1 MHKPFMGVNTPEDDG
16 PIFVQ
21 TMNAGSEGKLVSGLG
36 NSDMQNFKTN
46 DSAMDALNSQS
57 IQAEYGLGNGPSTS
71 TSYGTPTPATRV
83 APMKTRKMGQ
93 LNVKSGEFWGL
104 VGLAFASGVLGKH
117 LFDTYVK

>member
-1 MHKPFMGVNTPEDDG
+1 MHKPFMGVNPPDDG

-21 TMNAGSEGKLVSGLG
+21 TMNAGNDGKLVSGLG

-46 DSAMDALNSQS
+46 DTALNTLNSQS
-57 IQAEYGLGNGPSTS
+57 IKSEFGLGSGPSTS
-71 TSYGTPTPATRV
+71 TSYGIPTPAISV
-83 APMKTRKMGQ
+83 APMKTRKMGH

-104 VGLAFASGVLGKH
+104 VGLAFGCGVLGKH

>member
-1 MHKPFMGVNTPEDDG
+1 MGVNPTDDG

-21 TMNAGSEGKLVSGLG
+21 TMNADSEGKLVSGLG

-46 DSAMDALNSQS
+46 DTALNTLNSPS
-57 IQAEYGLGNGPSTS
+57 IKTEFGLGSGPSTS

-83 APMKTRKMGQ
+83 APMNARKMGH

>member
-1 MHKPFMGVNTPEDDG
+1 MHKPFMGVNPPDDG

-21 TMNAGSEGKLVSGLG
+21 TMNQGSEGKIVSGLG

-46 DSAMDALNSQS
+46 DTALDAVNSPS
-57 IQAEYGLGNGPSTS
+57 IKTEFGLGNGPSTS

-83 APMKTRKMGQ
+83 APMKARKMGQ